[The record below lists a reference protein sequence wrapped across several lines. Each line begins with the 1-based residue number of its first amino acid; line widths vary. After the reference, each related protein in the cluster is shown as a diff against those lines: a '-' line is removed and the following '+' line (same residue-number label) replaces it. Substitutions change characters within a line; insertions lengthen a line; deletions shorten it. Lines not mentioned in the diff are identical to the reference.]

1 MTEKEKMLAGELYDP
16 SDEELAKAHTRA
28 QELCVEYNGLK
39 QSDERRKAVLAE
51 LMPGLGKDSYV
62 QGPIWTDYGTN
73 ITTGECFYANFNL
86 TILDCGEIRIGNNVM
101 FGPNVSLYAAYH
113 PLDYKR
119 RNMRR
124 REDGTLYDLEYGS
137 RITICDNCWLGG
149 GVTVLPRVTIGEGS
163 VIGAG
168 SVVTKDIPA
177 HSLAVGNPCRVI
189 KML

>member
-73 ITTGECFYANFNL
+73 ITTGECFYANFNP
-86 TILDCGEIRIGNNVM
+86 G
-101 FGPNVSLYAAYH
+101 
-113 PLDYKR
+113 
-119 RNMRR
+119 
-124 REDGTLYDLEYGS
+124 EYG
-137 RITICDNCWLGG
+137 NG
-149 GVTVLPRVTIGEGS
+149 
-163 VIGAG
+163 
-168 SVVTKDIPA
+168 
-177 HSLAVGNPCRVI
+177 
-189 KML
+189 